1 MNQSVKM
8 DTSRNRVDVLKHVIE
23 NKMEELNQ
31 SIKINSDLALY
42 NMHELNT
49 LIDILL
55 ESVDRTSYE
64 QNKND

>member
-8 DTSRNRVDVLKHVIE
+8 DTNRNRVDVLKHVIE

-42 NMHELNT
+42 NMHELST

-64 QNKND
+64 QNNND